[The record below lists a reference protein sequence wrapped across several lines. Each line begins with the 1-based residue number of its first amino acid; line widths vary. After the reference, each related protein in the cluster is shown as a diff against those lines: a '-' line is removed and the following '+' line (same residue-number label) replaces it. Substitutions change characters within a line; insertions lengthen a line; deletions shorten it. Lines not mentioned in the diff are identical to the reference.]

1 MADDSF
7 FREVN
12 EDVRS
17 ERLRSFWSRF
27 GWMIITAV
35 IVIIAATAA
44 WGGYTYW
51 RTQQASQ
58 AGDAFLEALTHAREG
73 RTEEALAAL
82 SALEADGFGS
92 YPVLARMRAATLKAE
107 AGDVDAAVADFR
119 AIGDDTS
126 VPIAIREAARIRA
139 AYLLVDHGSY
149 DDVVAVVNDLAEND
163 DHAMRHSAREALGLA
178 AWRAEDIE
186 TAQGWFDRIASDGQ
200 ATPASAERAEI
211 MLEVIA
217 AYDPDAST
225 APPSQPPAAPPAAPL
240 SLEDLAPGLMPGN
253 APDAA
258 SDEPANDAIA
268 PAEGNGELNT
278 APETV
283 PLESLEAEDPS

>member
-27 GWMIITAV
+27 GWVIITAI

-44 WGGYTYW
+44 WGGYNYW
-51 RTQQASQ
+51 RSQQASQ
-58 AGDAFLEALTHAREG
+58 SGDAFLEALTHAREG
-73 RTEEALAAL
+73 RTEEALTAL
-82 SALEADGFGS
+82 SALEEEGFGS

-107 AGDVDAAVADFR
+107 AEDFDAAVADFR

-163 DHAMRHSAREALGLA
+163 EHAMRHSAREALGLA

-225 APPSQPPAAPPAAPL
+225 APASLPPAAPL
-240 SLEDLAPGLMPGN
+240 SLEELAPGLAPGS

-258 SDEPANDAIA
+258 SDQPANGATA
-268 PAEGNGELNT
+268 PAEGNDDMS
-278 APETV
+278 AVPETV